1 MEHFFVQSEL
11 FLRLM
16 VAVFLGILLG
26 AERNFAHK
34 TAGMRTYG
42 LVSLGAAIFVVGSLV
57 AAAQYMGATDF
68 DPLRVASQVVLGVG
82 FLGGGLIVVRNGDVN
97 NVTTAAGLW
106 VAAAVGMLCGF
117 GLYSLALFSTLLTL
131 FVFTVLWF
139 FEQKVKHVSSA
150 MHDGTI
156 KRVLE
161 EDKKKIKG

>member
-1 MEHFFVQSEL
+1 MEQYFIQNEL
-11 FLRLM
+11 FLRL
-16 VAVFLGILLG
+16 VAAVFLGIMLG

-34 TAGMRTYG
+34 GAGMRTYG
-42 LVSLGAAIFVVGSLV
+42 LVSLGSAIFVVGSLA
-57 AAAQYMGATDF
+57 AAAQYIGIASF
-68 DPLRVASQVVLGVG
+68 DPLRVASQVVVGVG
-82 FLGGGLIVVRNGDVN
+82 FLGGGLIVVRNGDLN

-106 VAAAVGMLCGF
+106 VAAGIGMLCGF
-117 GLYSLALFSTLLTL
+117 GLYWLALFSTLLTL

-139 FEQKVKHVSSA
+139 LEQKVKHVSSI